1 MNAPTLSP
9 PPGRAIALLA
19 KDHAGMRVDY
29 QGLLKQSRDSLT
41 REEPALAEMLRQFES
56 HIPQLGRRWY
66 AGDTS
71 AVDEFLQLYCV
82 EHDARTQLLKQAG
95 AHATEIGRAPVC
107 TPVTNA
113 HLVCRLLLEKTKTIT
128 H

>member
-1 MNAPTLSP
+1 
-9 PPGRAIALLA
+9 
-19 KDHAGMRVDY
+19 MRVDY

-56 HIPQLGRRWY
+56 HITQLGRRWY

-95 AHATEIGRAPVC
+95 AHATAEAVECPSCAGDGGITEPGHPNGARRDRKS
-107 TPVTNA
+107 T
-113 HLVCRLLLEKTKTIT
+113 RLNSS